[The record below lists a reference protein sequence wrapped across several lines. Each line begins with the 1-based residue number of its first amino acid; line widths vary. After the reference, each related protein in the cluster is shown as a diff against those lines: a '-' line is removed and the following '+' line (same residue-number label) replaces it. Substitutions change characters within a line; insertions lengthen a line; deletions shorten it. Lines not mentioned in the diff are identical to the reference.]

1 MIMDQLPL
9 GLRLADRAV
18 FDTFLPLENE
28 ELLAHLKS
36 VAGGAATG
44 TTWLAGAHAS
54 GKSHLLQASCAL
66 APSSRRCGFFPLK
79 QLLPLGPAALEGL
92 PRLDLV
98 CLDDVH
104 LAAGNAEWERALFGL
119 YRELE
124 EGGGSLLAAA
134 PEAPAQISWG
144 LADLGSRFT
153 AAAIYV
159 LRPLQEAAQREALM
173 LRARVRGFELPED
186 VARWLQRRYPR
197 DMGTLYQLLDTLDS
211 AALVAQRRLTLPF
224 IRSVLLGRTES

>member
-1 MIMDQLPL
+1 MDQLTL

-18 FDTFLPLENE
+18 FDTFLPVGNE
-28 ELLAHLKS
+28 ELVAHLRA
-36 VAGGAATG
+36 VAAGATRG
-44 TTWLAGAHAS
+44 TTWLAGPHAS
-54 GKSHLLQASCAL
+54 GKSHLLQATCAL
-66 APSSRRCGFFPLK
+66 APASRRCGYFPLGS
-79 QLLPLGPAALEGL
+79 LLALGPGALEGL
-92 PRLDLV
+92 PRLELV
-98 CLDDVH
+98 CLDDMQVV
-104 LAAGNAEWERALFGL
+104 AGNAQWELALFAL

-124 EGGGSLLAAA
+124 ECGGSLIAAA
-134 PEAPAQISWG
+134 TAAPGQIAWG

-153 AAAIYV
+153 AAAIHV
-159 LRPLQEAAQREALM
+159 LHPLEELAQRDALM

-224 IRSVLLGRTES
+224 IRSVLLGRTQP

>member
-1 MIMDQLPL
+1 MDQLPL

-18 FDTFLPLENE
+18 FDTFWPQGNE
-28 ELLAHLKS
+28 QLVAHLQA

-44 TTWLAGAHAS
+44 MTWLAGSHAS
-54 GKSHLLQASCAL
+54 GKSHLLQATCARVP
-66 APSSRRCGFFPLK
+66 AARRCGFFPLAS
-79 QLLPLGPAALEGL
+79 LLALGPPALEGL

-98 CLDDVH
+98 CLDDVQ
-104 LAAGNAEWERALFGL
+104 LAAGHAEWERALFGL

-124 EGGGSLLAAA
+124 ECGGSLVAAA
-134 PEAPAQISWG
+134 LEAPALIHWELPD
-144 LADLGSRFT
+144 LASRFA
-153 AAAIYV
+153 AAAIHT
-159 LRPLQEAAQREALM
+159 LRPLDEAAQRNALM
-173 LRARVRGFELPED
+173 LRAKVRGFELPED

-224 IRSVLLGRTES
+224 IRSVLLRGAQL